1 MQWPLGRHNE
11 AGSNLRSR
19 MFRGTL
25 TKNCLVKKHI
35 YIYTYIIKHSSMKQI
50 KQISSPIFSD
60 KFMFRNL
67 VLVAKQHGVLD
78 WCRVWPSKMP
88 SVAIGPIIPFPTSCF
103 LLTSVV
109 CCFPMVVYHRFTH
122 VFWFQLSHMMI
133 TYDRCC
139 GMLLLDSYVQQQG
152 RVVSQSIYSIET
164 TPGTLFI
171 NHGFATTIM
180 FFFYCRVHT

>member
-1 MQWPLGRHNE
+1 
-11 AGSNLRSR
+11 
-19 MFRGTL
+19 
-25 TKNCLVKKHI
+25 
-35 YIYTYIIKHSSMKQI
+35 MKQI
-50 KQISSPIFSD
+50 KQISSPIFSG
-60 KFMFRNL
+60 KFKFQNL

-109 CCFPMVVYHRFTH
+109 CCFPMVVYHMFTH
-122 VFWFQLSHMMI
+122 VFWFQLNHMMI

-139 GMLLLDSYVQQQG
+139 GMLLLDWYVQQQG

-180 FFFYCRVHT
+180 YFFTAGYIRRYFARFFSPSDRSKSSLGGVLSHFHVYPLKEKTSNQI